1 VQYLT
6 FEFDSEKE
14 LRDVMKKLRD
24 HYGVTGELHVRKVG
38 ESRWRLQVHSE
49 KELRESTLEKFS
61 KWRVELAD

>member
-1 VQYLT
+1 MQYLT
-6 FEFDSEKE
+6 FEFESEKE

-24 HYGVTGELHVRKVG
+24 HYGVTGELHVRKVAEG
-38 ESRWRLQVHSE
+38 RWRLQVHSE